1 MLKKISAQN
10 KTFLSSENGGVM
22 VKYEICRQIK
32 DGNTTVWSV
41 IAWTD
46 VRVYAEKIIESLNM
60 MDGNSYAI
68 LIDGKV
74 FERVS

>member
-1 MLKKISAQN
+1 M
-10 KTFLSSENGGVM
+10 
-22 VKYEICRQIK
+22 KYEICKQIR
-32 DGNTTVWSV
+32 DGDAIGWSA

-46 VRVYAEKIIESLNM
+46 VRAYAEKIIESLNM

-74 FERVS
+74 FERVG